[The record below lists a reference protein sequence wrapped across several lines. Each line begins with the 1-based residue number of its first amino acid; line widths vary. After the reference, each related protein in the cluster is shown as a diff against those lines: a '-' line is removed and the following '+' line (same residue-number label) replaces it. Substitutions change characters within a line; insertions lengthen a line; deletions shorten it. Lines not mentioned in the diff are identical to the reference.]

1 MDFLEQ
7 VKRTIKAYDMLRPGD
22 RVVVAVSGGA
32 DSISLLH
39 VLWSLREEMD
49 IHLLVC
55 HMHHGMR
62 GDRADEDARFV
73 EMTANS
79 MGLAFYYEFQ
89 DVPLFARQHKLGE
102 EEAGRRL
109 RYQFF
114 RRLLEEIPADKVA
127 LGHNRDDQAETV
139 LMRIMRG
146 TGLKGLAAIPPK
158 RGAFIRPLINSTR
171 REIELYCLTNGL
183 RWITDDTNLDT
194 KYLRNKIR
202 HRIMPAL
209 DQYAPRISHH
219 LVALGHMARETSD
232 FIEHEIEPLRAACI
246 RTSRGHLSLR
256 RRYIDQL
263 EPARVRQ
270 LLFDAIEEAGLTADF
285 TSVDAV
291 FRLVTEAKPGKFLK
305 LGKGRVYVGYDEIAL
320 VPEGPEPDLSRK
332 ALNVPGVTRVDAIGL
347 TIRSE
352 IKPIEEVGP
361 ETDFSRVASRAYFD
375 YNKLTLPLEVGRMER
390 GSRIQPFG
398 MRGTKKVSDVLASAK
413 IPYYLRREVPVVY
426 SGNRAIWIP
435 GHVTDEATRV
445 DKDTHNVLVLTAYR
459 NGVVHCNVR

>member
-1 MDFLEQ
+1 MEFLEQ
-7 VKRTIKAYDMLRPGD
+7 VKRTIKAYDMLKPGD

-39 VLWSLREEMD
+39 VLWSLREEMG
-49 IHLLVC
+49 INVLAC

-109 RYQFF
+109 RYQFY

-139 LMRIMRG
+139 LMRILRG
-146 TGLKGLAAIPPK
+146 TGLRGLAGIPPK

-171 REIELYCLTNGL
+171 KDIELYCRANGL
-183 RWITDDTNLDT
+183 KWITDATNLDT

-202 HRIMPAL
+202 HRIMPEL
-209 DQYAPRISHH
+209 EQYSPRVADH
-219 LVALGHMARETSD
+219 LVAVGDIARETSD
-232 FIEHEIEPLRAACI
+232 FIEYEIGALRAACI
-246 RTSRGHLSLR
+246 RISRGHLSLR

-263 EPARVRQ
+263 EPARARQ
-270 LLFDAIEEAGLTADF
+270 LLFVAIEQAGLAADF

-291 FRLVTEAKPGKFLK
+291 FRLVTKARPGKFLK
-305 LGKGRVYVGYDEIAL
+305 LGRGRVYAGYDEIVL
-320 VPEGPEPDLSRK
+320 VPERPEPAFSRT
-332 ALNVPGVTRVDAIGL
+332 ALNIPGVTRVDAFGL

-361 ETDFSRVASRAYFD
+361 ETDFTRVASRAYFD
-375 YNKLTLPLEVGRMER
+375 YNKMTLPLEVGSMER
-390 GSRIQPFG
+390 GLRIQPFG

-413 IPYYLRREVPVVY
+413 IPYYLRRQIPVVY
-426 SGNRAIWIP
+426 SGQRAIWIP
-435 GHVTDEATRV
+435 GYVTDETTRV

-459 NGVVHCNVR
+459 NGVVRCNDR